1 MSKTMNTKADHGII
15 YSVEKWN
22 IHGYLMSGSDPV
34 MVAGGLSPGHHLW
47 KPQAEFDQYT
57 CASLRKGP
65 PVISSAGSAVI
76 GTSV

>member
-1 MSKTMNTKADHGII
+1 MS
-15 YSVEKWN
+15 E
-22 IHGYLMSGSDPV
+22 SDPV
-34 MVAGGLSPGHHLW
+34 MVTGGLSPGHHLW

-57 CASLRKGP
+57 YASLRKGP